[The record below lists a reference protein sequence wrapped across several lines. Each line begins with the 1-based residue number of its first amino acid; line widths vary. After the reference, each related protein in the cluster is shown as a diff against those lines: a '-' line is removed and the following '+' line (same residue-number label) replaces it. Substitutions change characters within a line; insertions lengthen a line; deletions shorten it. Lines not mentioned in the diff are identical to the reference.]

1 MSPATSTLALSNI
14 RTVVEVFSSI
24 NDALPVSHVLA
35 FLTIVMWP
43 GRTVGEY
50 ARLLGCPPGPASR
63 RISNLGEFMRDM
75 SPGFGLVET
84 HRDPRDRRSITV
96 KPSAKG
102 VAIVEKIKTAM
113 ERRAGVAR
121 S

>member
-1 MSPATSTLALSNI
+1 MTHCRFLT
-14 RTVVEVFSSI
+14 FS
-24 NDALPVSHVLA
+24 A

-50 ARLLGCPPGPASR
+50 ARLLDCAPGPASR

-84 HRDPRDRRSITV
+84 RNDPRDRRLITV

-102 VAIVEKIKTAM
+102 LAIVDKIREAM
-113 ERRAGVAR
+113 GRRVGEAQ
-121 S
+121 